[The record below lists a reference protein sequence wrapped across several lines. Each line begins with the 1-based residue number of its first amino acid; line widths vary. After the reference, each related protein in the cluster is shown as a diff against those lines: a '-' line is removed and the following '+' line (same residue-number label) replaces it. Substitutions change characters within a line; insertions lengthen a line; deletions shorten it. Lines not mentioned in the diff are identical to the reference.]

1 MLLTK
6 LWFKVLENMEE
17 KFIHIKNQKI
27 KDELY

>member
-6 LWFKVLENMEE
+6 LWFKVESMEE